1 MRPSQVPPL
10 GPWLKP
16 PQDPLSGHAV
26 AGPGSHQPAPLFLLL
41 GLIGALGLSACSK
54 PNSAPVLEASS
65 DEQACIQN
73 LQAIHR
79 GLVEYQKKHGQP
91 PPGSGVQFLAALLG
105 GGIWPADAEHAR
117 LLHCPGVDPSS
128 LGLDPAKPETWY
140 PSASALTPSNCAYAA
155 RNQLLYPLTLY
166 PQPGNEP
173 VVACDNHGHSNHKNI
188 TNVLLADGR
197 VISYELDLEIR
208 EGRLPSGTRTI
219 PIGPDAP
226 ESLAELRKLSLE

>member
-1 MRPSQVPPL
+1 
-10 GPWLKP
+10 
-16 PQDPLSGHAV
+16 
-26 AGPGSHQPAPLFLLL
+26 
-41 GLIGALGLSACSK
+41 
-54 PNSAPVLEASS
+54 VLEASS